1 MTEFDGK
8 CPFCRSENIE
18 VEDSTKPE
26 WGNNDEGDMIET
38 WKCLDC
44 NRQWS
49 TEARVNVVH
58 RKIESITICPFCG
71 ENDAQ
76 KLPTE
81 SAKYEWYS
89 CRKCNRIFGYYG
101 REQE

>member
-38 WKCLDC
+38 WTCLDC
-44 NRQWS
+44 HRGWD

-58 RKIESITICPFCG
+58 RKLELIIVCPYCG
-71 ENDAQ
+71 ENDGL
-76 KLPTE
+76 KLPTLTTE
-81 SAKYEWYS
+81 YERYS
-89 CRKCNRIFGYYG
+89 CHKCKRIFGYDR
-101 REQE
+101 RELK